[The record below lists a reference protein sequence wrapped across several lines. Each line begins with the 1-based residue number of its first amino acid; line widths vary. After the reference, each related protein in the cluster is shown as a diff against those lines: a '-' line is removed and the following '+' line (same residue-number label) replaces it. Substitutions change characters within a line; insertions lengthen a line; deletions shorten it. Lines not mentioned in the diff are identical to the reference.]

1 MHCSAPK
8 SFPLPKAAHTGFSL
22 EQEAWRFAGDQD
34 GGPLALVQSRPRQQ
48 QPHKR
53 SRGPTRTHITK
64 TEAKGEFGFKA
75 AFVFECNSVQTAL
88 IIEDLLQ
95 QRYHDY
101 GLPRRLHQSC
111 CQLRTGRGEHR
122 IWTGDGKINEE
133 LVKSL
138 TPETDALAKVYITFS
153 VDLTQK
159 ISDGVVKLRR

>member
-1 MHCSAPK
+1 M
-8 SFPLPKAAHTGFSL
+8 PKAALTGVSL
-22 EQEAWRFAGDQD
+22 EREAWAFAGREDD
-34 GGPLALVQSRPRQQ
+34 GPLALVQSRPREQR
-48 QPHKR
+48 PG

-64 TEAKGEFGFKA
+64 TEAKDEFGFKA

-101 GLPRRLHQSC
+101 GLPRRLHQQC
-111 CQLRTGRGEHR
+111 CRLCAGGRQS
-122 IWTGDGKINEE
+122 IWTRDGKINDE
-133 LVKSL
+133 LVESL

-159 ISDGVVKLRR
+159 ISDGVVKVRR

>member
-22 EQEAWRFAGDQD
+22 EQEAWRFAGDED
-34 GGPLALVQSRPRQQ
+34 HGPLALVQSRPRKQCQ
-48 QPHKR
+48 R

-75 AFVFECNSVQTAL
+75 AFVFECSSVQTAL

-95 QRYHDY
+95 QRYHSY
-101 GLPRRLHQSC
+101 GLPRRLHQQC
-111 CQLRTGRGEHR
+111 CRLCGGGEHR
-122 IWTGDGKINEE
+122 CWSSDGKSKEE
-133 LVKSL
+133 LGTSL
-138 TPETDALAKVYITFS
+138 TRETDARAKVYITFS

-159 ISDGVVKLRR
+159 ISDGVVKVRR